1 MKIAI
6 LNDTHFGCRND
17 SQLFL
22 NNTFKFFSEVFFP
35 YLKDNNIDTVLHLGD
50 MMDRR
55 KFVNFN
61 TLSRVRKE
69 FVERMEDS
77 GIKFHC
83 VIGNHDTY
91 YKNTNELN
99 SLRELFTDRYKNIHI
114 YEHPVELEFDSF
126 KIALVP
132 WMAKENKDERLEF
145 LKNTTATW
153 VGGHFELDGYQVF
166 RGIDFEGGMDDNFLS
181 RFEEVMS
188 GHFHIQSR
196 RKNVHYIGTQYQL
209 TFSDLGEKKGFWVL
223 DTETRTKEF
232 VENPHT
238 MFHQLEYDDVNKDMK
253 KFISSED
260 FSKYEDCFVRILV
273 HNKNNS
279 FLLDK
284 MMDSL
289 YSNGVQSVTVIED
302 IKTSDLSEE
311 EQVDLSKDT
320 LTLIRTEVDNFDMER
335 SSKIKEKIQTLYME
349 ALTI

>member
-1 MKIAI
+1 MKLAI

-17 SQLFL
+17 SKIFL
-22 NNTFKFFSEVFFP
+22 DHTFKFFDEVFFP
-35 YLKDNNIDTVLHLGD
+35 YLQENNIKTILHLGD

-61 TLSRVRKE
+61 TLSRVRKD
-69 FVERMEDS
+69 FVEKIEHL
-77 GIKFHC
+77 GIDFHC

-99 SLRELFTDRYKNIHI
+99 SLRELFSDRYNHIHI
-114 YEHPVELEFDSF
+114 YEHPVELDFDSF
-126 KIALVP
+126 KIAMVP
-132 WMAKENKDERLEF
+132 WMAKQNKEECLEF
-145 LKNTTATW
+145 LKNTEASW

-166 RGIDFEGGMDDNFLS
+166 RGIDFDGGMNDHFLS

-188 GHFHIQSR
+188 GHFHIQSY

-209 TFSDLGEKKGFWVL
+209 TFSDLGEKKGFWIL

-232 VENPHT
+232 VENPFS
-238 MFHQLEYDDVNKDMK
+238 MFHQIEYDDVHDDITEFLK
-253 KFISSED
+253 KD
-260 FSKYEDCFVRILV
+260 FSMYENAYVRILV
-273 HNKNNS
+273 HNKSNPY
-279 FLLDK
+279 LLDK
-284 MMDSL
+284 LMDTL
-289 YSNGVQSVTVIED
+289 YANGVQSVTVIED
-302 IKTSDLSEE
+302 VKTGDLSED

-320 LTLIRTEVDNFDMER
+320 LTLITNEVDTFEMER

>member
-1 MKIAI
+1 MKLAI

-17 SQLFL
+17 SKIFL
-22 NNTFKFFSEVFFP
+22 DHTFKFFDEVFFP
-35 YLKDNNIDTVLHLGD
+35 YLEENNIKTILHLGD

-61 TLSRVRKE
+61 TLSRVRKD
-69 FVERMEDS
+69 FVEKIEDL
-77 GIKFHC
+77 GIDFHC

-99 SLRELFTDRYKNIHI
+99 SLRELFSDRYNHIHI
-114 YEHPVELEFDSF
+114 YEHPVELDFDSF
-126 KIALVP
+126 KIAMIP
-132 WMAKENKDERLEF
+132 WMAKQNKEECLEF
-145 LKNTTATW
+145 LKNTEASW

-166 RGIDFEGGMDDNFLS
+166 RGIDFDGGMNDHFLS

-188 GHFHIQSR
+188 GHFHIQSY

-209 TFSDLGEKKGFWVL
+209 TFSDLGEKKGFWIL

-232 VENPHT
+232 VENPFS
-238 MFHQLEYDDVNKDMK
+238 MFHQIEYDDVHDDITKFLK
-253 KFISSED
+253 KD
-260 FSKYEDCFVRILV
+260 FSMYENAYVRILV
-273 HNKNNS
+273 HNKSNPY
-279 FLLDK
+279 LLDK
-284 MMDSL
+284 LMDTL

-302 IKTSDLSEE
+302 VKTGDLSED

-320 LTLIRTEVDNFDMER
+320 LTLITNEVDSFEMER
-335 SSKIKEKIQTLYME
+335 STKIKEKIQTLYME